1 MAGIE
6 ECTKKKHV
14 TIRLP
19 PKASQELKQ
28 MADEEGVTVNELIRR
43 AINFYDVKMEAK
55 RKDKKILLEDK
66 KGGKEWVM
74 V

>member
-1 MAGIE
+1 MAEMDEG
-6 ECTKKKHV
+6 TKKKHV

-43 AINFYDVKMEAK
+43 AINFYDVRMEAK
-55 RKDKKILLEDK
+55 RKDKKIILEDER
-66 KGGKEWVM
+66 GGKEWVM